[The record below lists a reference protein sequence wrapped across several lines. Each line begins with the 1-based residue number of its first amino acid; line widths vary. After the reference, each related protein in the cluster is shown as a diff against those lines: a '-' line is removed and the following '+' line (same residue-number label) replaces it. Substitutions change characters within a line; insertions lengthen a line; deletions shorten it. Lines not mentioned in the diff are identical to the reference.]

1 MKEQATEGNLN
12 FVTWKTWRQ
21 TRSERAPLNWL
32 GTRAKREG
40 KSKLVESIGIHNF
53 SESKLKECFGTTNA
67 TCHC

>member
-12 FVTWKTWRQ
+12 FVTRKTWRQ

-40 KSKLVESIGIHNF
+40 K
-53 SESKLKECFGTTNA
+53 
-67 TCHC
+67 